1 MIPGVMRNG
10 LALPKESGCSCCKS
24 FDMHVNVTIPEGS
37 TKASVILG
45 ANDFRLQNKAM
56 NVWNKENENYFRYE
70 IDISDPE
77 NPKLNIYVV
86 GMPAAVNE
94 LDENGEPVMV
104 ESWGGLKPSII
115 SQEEE
120 KCSR

>member
-1 MIPGVMRNG
+1 MQLLQI
-10 LALPKESGCSCCKS
+10 S

-86 GMPAAVNE
+86 GMPACCQRA
-94 LDENGEPVMV
+94 G
-104 ESWGGLKPSII
+104 
-115 SQEEE
+115 
-120 KCSR
+120 